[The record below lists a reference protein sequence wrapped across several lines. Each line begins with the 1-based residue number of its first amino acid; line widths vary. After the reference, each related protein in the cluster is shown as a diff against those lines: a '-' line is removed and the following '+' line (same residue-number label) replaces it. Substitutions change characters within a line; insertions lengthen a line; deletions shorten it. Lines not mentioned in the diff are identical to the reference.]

1 MQSLGRAL
9 QYLGLTIP
17 PVSMIMGLLGMFEW
31 RLLQM
36 PGMLL
41 FSVILFI
48 MGRTIEG
55 YSAHR

>member
-1 MQSLGRAL
+1 MQSLGRTL

-41 FSVILFI
+41 FSVMLFV
-48 MGRTIEG
+48 MGRMIEG
-55 YSAHR
+55 YAAR

>member
-1 MQSLGRAL
+1 MQSLGRTL

-31 RLLQM
+31 KTLQM

-41 FSVILFI
+41 FSVMLFV
-48 MGRTIEG
+48 MGRMIEG
-55 YSAHR
+55 YGAR

>member
-9 QYLGLTIP
+9 QYLGLTVP
-17 PVSMIMGLLGMFEW
+17 PVSMLMGLLGMFEW

-41 FSVILFI
+41 ASVILFV
-48 MGRTIEG
+48 MGRIIEG
-55 YSAHR
+55 HGGK

>member
-31 RLLQM
+31 RPLQM

-41 FSVILFI
+41 FSGILFV
-48 MGRTIEG
+48 MGRVLEG
-55 YSAHR
+55 HAAR

>member
-1 MQSLGRAL
+1 MQSLGRTL

-31 RLLQM
+31 KLLQM

-41 FSVILFI
+41 FSVMLFV
-48 MGRTIEG
+48 MGRMIEG
-55 YSAHR
+55 YAAR

>member
-1 MQSLGRAL
+1 MQSFGRSL

-31 RLLQM
+31 KLLQM

-41 FSVILFI
+41 FSVMLFV
-48 MGRTIEG
+48 MGRMIEG
-55 YSAHR
+55 YASR

>member
-9 QYLGLTIP
+9 QYLGLTVP
-17 PVSMIMGLLGMFEW
+17 PVSMLMGLMGMFEW

-41 FSVILFI
+41 ASVILFI
-48 MGRTIEG
+48 MGRMIEG
-55 YSAHR
+55 HAAR

>member
-1 MQSLGRAL
+1 MQSLGRTL

-31 RLLQM
+31 KTLQM

-41 FSVILFI
+41 FSVMLFV
-48 MGRTIEG
+48 MGRMIEG
-55 YSAHR
+55 YAAR

>member
-1 MQSLGRAL
+1 MQSFGRGL

-17 PVSMIMGLLGMFEW
+17 PVSMLMSLMGMFEW
-31 RLLQM
+31 HLLQM

-48 MGRTIEG
+48 MGRVIEG
-55 YSAHR
+55 HAAR